1 MKTSELDTYSHLI
14 RSLAAHFGNTT
25 EIALHDLK
33 ATDAEHS
40 IVAIENGFIS
50 GRKTGDG
57 PSHIVLEAIRKNPS
71 KLNDRLAYLTK
82 TKDGKILKSSTIY
95 LRDDSGELT
104 GILAINTDITM
115 TLALE
120 QTLHAFNSVDEPDQ
134 TPEPIT
140 TNVSDLLDTL
150 ISQSISLIGK
160 PTALMNKE
168 EKIRAL
174 RFLNDS
180 GAFLITKS
188 GPKVCQVY
196 GISKY
201 TLYSYLDE
209 AKAQDDQS

>member
-57 PSHIVLEAIRKNPS
+57 PSHIVLEAIRKDPS

>member
-33 ATDAEHS
+33 ASDAEHS

-57 PSHIVLEAIRKNPS
+57 PSHIVLEAIRKDPS

>member
-1 MKTSELDTYSHLI
+1 MKKSELDTYSHLI

-33 ATDAEHS
+33 ASDAEHS

-57 PSHIVLEAIRKNPS
+57 PSHIVLEAIRKDPS
-71 KLNDRLAYLTK
+71 KLKDRLAYLTK